1 MPSQIRPVIVR
12 TRGRGKTGETHFV
25 FVVEQLHQ
33 YLPPGI
39 AEEYELQVGCH
50 RRDAV
55 VLPSQ
60 VELLNIYLTTITS
73 LHAQQR
79 KQADKMGIVSET
91 QIGTGLSSSYGQVGT
106 FDNIAQ

>member
-79 KQADKMGIVSET
+79 KQADKMGVVPKAEISAGTTGSNGLVS
-91 QIGTGLSSSYGQVGT
+91 T
-106 FDNIAQ
+106 FQYIT